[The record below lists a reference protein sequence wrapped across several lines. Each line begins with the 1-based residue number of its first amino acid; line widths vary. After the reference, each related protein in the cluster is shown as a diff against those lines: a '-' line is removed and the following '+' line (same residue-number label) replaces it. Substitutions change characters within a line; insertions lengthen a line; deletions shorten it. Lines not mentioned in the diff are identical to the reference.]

1 MFIKRKILAVLE
13 KHLDSSESLVLTGF
27 RRVGKTTI
35 LKHLFDELKSNNKIF
50 LDMESPINQRMF
62 EKENY
67 EAVLADFVK
76 LGVNIKE
83 KTYIF
88 IDEIQYAKKS
98 PSIIKYL
105 YDHYNIKFALTGSS
119 SFYLKNHFSESLSGR
134 KFLFELFPLDFE
146 EFLWFKNEKM
156 SLDANYDLL
165 RHLYDEYMEFGGLP
179 AVVLENDIENKKLR
193 LDDALGSYFQMD
205 VANLANFHDK
215 KNLESLMFL
224 LASRTGSKLDI
235 TKLSQSLS
243 VSRQTLYNY
252 LEFLKETYLINLVPQ
267 YSDSSDVIVRKV
279 QKLYFND
286 TGILNRIEK
295 ISQGQI
301 FENTIFN
308 QLYSKNYF
316 NNLGQSLRPRIY
328 YYQKKSGAE
337 IDFISENKGYEVK
350 LTGTSFDVS
359 RMERFSK
366 KLRLDDFNVISL
378 EKIKK
383 ENKRIIY
390 PFNFAARLSTS

>member
-1 MFIKRKILAVLE
+1 MFYKRKILSVLE
-13 KHLDSSESLVLTGF
+13 KYLDSPESLVLTGF

-35 LKHLFDELKSNNKIF
+35 IKHLFDELKSNNKIF
-50 LDMESPINQRMF
+50 LDMESPVNQRTF
-62 EKENY
+62 KKENY
-67 EAVLADFVK
+67 EAILTDFVN
-76 LGVNIKE
+76 LGLNIKE
-83 KTYIF
+83 KSYIF

-105 YDHYNIKFALTGSS
+105 FDHYNIKFVLTGSS

-146 EFLWFKNEKM
+146 EFLWFKNEKL
-156 SLDANYDLL
+156 SLEADYDLL

-179 AVVLENDIENKKLR
+179 AVVLENDVENKKLR
-193 LDDALGSYFQMD
+193 LDDALGSYFQLD
-205 VANLANFHDK
+205 VLHLSNFQDR

-224 LASRTGSKLDI
+224 LASRAGSKLDI

-267 YSDSSDVIVRKV
+267 YSNSFDIVVRKV

-286 TGILNRIEK
+286 SGILNRIEK

-301 FENTIFN
+301 FENTIYN

-316 NNLGQSLRPRIY
+316 NNLGQNLRPRMY

-337 IDFISENKGYEVK
+337 IDFISENIGYEVK
-350 LTGTSFDVS
+350 LTGTQYDVS
-359 RMERFSK
+359 KIERFSK
-366 KLRLDDFNVISL
+366 NLNLGDIKVISL
-378 EKIKK
+378 EKNTS
-383 ENKRIIY
+383 ENEKIIY
-390 PFNFAARLSTS
+390 PFNL

>member
-1 MFIKRKILAVLE
+1 MFYKRKILSVLE
-13 KHLDSSESLVLTGF
+13 KYLDSPESLVLTGF

-35 LKHLFDELKSNNKIF
+35 IKHLFDELKSDNKIF

-62 EKENY
+62 RKENY
-67 EAVLADFVK
+67 EAILSDFVK
-76 LGVNIKE
+76 LGLNIKE
-83 KTYIF
+83 KSYIF

-105 YDHYNIKFALTGSS
+105 FDHYSIKFVLTGSS

-146 EFLWFKNEKM
+146 EFLWFKDEKL
-156 SLDANYDLL
+156 SITADHDLL

-179 AVVLENDIENKKLR
+179 AVVLEKDVENKKLR
-193 LDDALGSYFQMD
+193 LDDALGSYFQLD
-205 VANLANFHDK
+205 VTNLANFHDR

-235 TKLSQSLS
+235 TKLSQSLG

-267 YSDSSDVIVRKV
+267 YSDSSDVVVRKV

-286 TGILNRIEK
+286 SGILNRIEK

-316 NNLGQSLRPRIY
+316 NNLGQNLRPRIY

-337 IDFISENKGYEVK
+337 IDFISENRGYEVK
-350 LTGTSFDVS
+350 LTGTAFDVF

-366 KLRLDDFNVISL
+366 KLNLEDFNVISL
-378 EKIKK
+378 EKSPK
-383 ENKRIIY
+383 ENKKIIY
-390 PFNFAARLSTS
+390 PFTI

>member
-1 MFIKRKILAVLE
+1 MFYKRKILSVLE
-13 KHLDSSESLVLTGF
+13 KYLDSPESLVLTGF

-35 LKHLFDELKSNNKIF
+35 IKYLFDELKSNNKIF
-50 LDMESPINQRMF
+50 LDMESPVNIRIF
-62 EKENY
+62 KKENY
-67 EAVLADFVK
+67 EAILADFVN
-76 LGVNIKE
+76 LGLNIKE
-83 KTYIF
+83 KSYIF

-105 YDHYNIKFALTGSS
+105 FDHYNIKFVLTGSS

-146 EFLWFKNEKM
+146 EFLWFKNEKL
-156 SLDANYDLL
+156 SLEADYDLL

-193 LDDALGSYFQMD
+193 LDDALGSYFQLD
-205 VANLANFHDK
+205 VVNLSNFQDR

-224 LASRTGSKLDI
+224 LASRAGSKLDI
-235 TKLSQSLS
+235 TKLSQSLG

-267 YSDSSDVIVRKV
+267 YSNSSDIVVRKV

-286 TGILNRIEK
+286 SGILNRIEK

-301 FENTIFN
+301 LENTIFN

-316 NNLGQSLRPRIY
+316 NNLGQNLRPRVY

-337 IDFISENKGYEVK
+337 IDFITEGVGYEVK
-350 LTGTSFDVS
+350 LTGTQYDVS
-359 RMERFSK
+359 KIKRFSK
-366 KLRLDDFNVISL
+366 NLNLEDVKVISL
-378 EKIKK
+378 EKNTS
-383 ENKRIIY
+383 ENEKIIY
-390 PFNFAARLSTS
+390 PFNL

>member
-1 MFIKRKILAVLE
+1 MFVKRKILSILE
-13 KHLDSSESLVLTGF
+13 KHLESHESIVLTGF

-35 LKHLFDELKSNNKIF
+35 LKHLFDELKSSNKIF
-50 LDMESPINQRMF
+50 LDMESPINQRIF
-62 EKENY
+62 KKENY
-67 EAVLADFVK
+67 EAILADFVK
-76 LGVNIKE
+76 LGLNVKE
-83 KTYIF
+83 KTYVF

-105 YDHYNIKFALTGSS
+105 FDHYDIKFVLTGSS

-146 EFLWFKNEKM
+146 EFLWFKGEKL
-156 SLDANYDLL
+156 SLDADYDLL
-165 RHLYDEYMEFGGLP
+165 RHLYDEYVEFGGLP
-179 AVVLENDIENKKLR
+179 AVVLEKDVENKKLR
-193 LDDALGSYFQMD
+193 LDDALGSYFQLD
-205 VANLANFHDK
+205 VSHLATFHDR

-235 TKLSQSLS
+235 TKLSQSLG

-267 YSDSSDVIVRKV
+267 YSNSSDVVARKV
-279 QKLYFND
+279 PKLYFND
-286 TGILNRIEK
+286 SGILNRIEK

-316 NNLGQSLRPRIY
+316 NNLGQNLRPRIY

-337 IDFISENKGYEVK
+337 IDFISEKVGYEVK
-350 LTGTSFDVS
+350 LTGTSF
-359 RMERFSK
+359 
-366 KLRLDDFNVISL
+366 LIC
-378 EKIKK
+378 
-383 ENKRIIY
+383 NK
-390 PFNFAARLSTS
+390 P

>member
-1 MFIKRKILAVLE
+1 MFVKRKILSILE
-13 KHLDSSESLVLTGF
+13 KHLESHESIVLTGF

-35 LKHLFDELKSNNKIF
+35 LKHLFDELKSDNKIF
-50 LDMESPINQRMF
+50 LDMESPINQRIF
-62 EKENY
+62 KKENY
-67 EAVLADFVK
+67 EAILADFVK
-76 LGVNIKE
+76 LGLNVKE
-83 KTYIF
+83 KTYVF

-105 YDHYNIKFALTGSS
+105 FDHYDIKFVLTGSS

-146 EFLWFKNEKM
+146 EFLWFKGEKL
-156 SLDANYDLL
+156 SLDADYDLL
-165 RHLYDEYMEFGGLP
+165 RHLYDEYVEFGGLP
-179 AVVLENDIENKKLR
+179 AVVLEKDVEDKKLR
-193 LDDALGSYFQMD
+193 LDDALGSYFQLD
-205 VANLANFHDK
+205 VSHLANFHDR

-235 TKLSQSLS
+235 TKLSQSLG

-267 YSDSSDVIVRKV
+267 YSNSSDVVVRKV
-279 QKLYFND
+279 PKLYFND
-286 TGILNRIEK
+286 SGILNRIEK

-316 NNLGQSLRPRIY
+316 NNLGQNLRPRIY

-337 IDFISENKGYEVK
+337 IDFISEKVGYEVK
-350 LTGTSFDVS
+350 LTGTSFDVA
-359 RMERFSK
+359 RMERYIK
-366 KLRLDDFNVISL
+366 KIQLEDYKIISL
-378 EKIKK
+378 EKTIK
-383 ENKRIIY
+383 ENSKIIY
-390 PFNFAARLSTS
+390 PFNL